1 MATRTVSTVFDD
13 LDGSTDGVRT
23 YRFGLEDLTYEI
35 DLSTDNLGRLRAALA
50 PFITAGRRL
59 PKSAKPKPRPALRPT
74 ADVRAWWAENQT
86 GDLPRHRANGPIPA
100 AVYAAYRAATAG

>member
-59 PKSAKPKPRPALRPT
+59 PKTTTAKPRRSAAKT
-74 ADVRAWWAENQT
+74 A
-86 GDLPRHRANGPIPA
+86 HRGS
-100 AVYAAYRAATAG
+100 AGLVDR